1 MNNKEVIIDKIISD
15 AKAQVDEII
24 SKAQEEVK
32 NIEKTTSDSI
42 QKYRDVELP
51 KGDKQAKEILS
62 RKQMVTNLDC
72 KKLVLSKKT
81 AIIDSIFNSIASDL
95 RKNKK
100 QEYIDLIINM
110 ISKVCDDK
118 DEVIISKF
126 DKDIITDAVIEK
138 AAKKS
143 GKKIVIKL
151 KKKSGYK
158 YEIKVS
164 TDKKFKKSVKTYKT
178 SKTTY
183 KTGNMKKGKTYYVK
197 VRTYKKINGK
207 TYYGKWSGIKKIKI
221 K

>member
-32 NIEKTTSDSI
+32 NIEKTTNDSI

-143 GKKIVIKL
+143 CKKISISKKHGDFIGGVIL
-151 KKKSGYK
+151 SGEK
-158 YEIKVS
+158 FDKNLTLEVEFEEIKQQKELDI
-164 TDKKFKKSVKTYKT
+164 TQILF
-178 SKTTY
+178 
-183 KTGNMKKGKTYYVK
+183 GE
-197 VRTYKKINGK
+197 
-207 TYYGKWSGIKKIKI
+207 
-221 K
+221 

>member
-32 NIEKTTSDSI
+32 NIEKTTNDSI

-143 GKKIVIKL
+143 GKKISLSKKHRDFIGGVIL
-151 KKKSGYK
+151 SGEK
-158 YEIKVS
+158 FDKNLTLEVEFEEIKQQKELEI
-164 TDKKFKKSVKTYKT
+164 TQILF
-178 SKTTY
+178 
-183 KTGNMKKGKTYYVK
+183 GE
-197 VRTYKKINGK
+197 
-207 TYYGKWSGIKKIKI
+207 
-221 K
+221 

>member
-32 NIEKTTSDSI
+32 NIEKTTNDSI

-143 GKKIVIKL
+143 GKKISLSKKYGDFIGGVIL
-151 KKKSGYK
+151 SGEK
-158 YEIKVS
+158 FDKNLTLEVEFEEIKQQKELEI
-164 TDKKFKKSVKTYKT
+164 TQILF
-178 SKTTY
+178 
-183 KTGNMKKGKTYYVK
+183 GE
-197 VRTYKKINGK
+197 
-207 TYYGKWSGIKKIKI
+207 
-221 K
+221 

>member
-32 NIEKTTSDSI
+32 NIEKTTNDSI

-143 GKKIVIKL
+143 GKKISLSKKYGDFIGGVIL
-151 KKKSGYK
+151 SGEK
-158 YEIKVS
+158 FDKNLTWEVEFEEIKQQKELEI
-164 TDKKFKKSVKTYKT
+164 TQILF
-178 SKTTY
+178 
-183 KTGNMKKGKTYYVK
+183 GE
-197 VRTYKKINGK
+197 
-207 TYYGKWSGIKKIKI
+207 
-221 K
+221 

>member
-1 MNNKEVIIDKIISD
+1 MNNNEVIIDKIISD

-32 NIEKTTSDSI
+32 NIEKTTNDSI

-143 GKKIVIKL
+143 GKKISLSKKHGDFIGGVIL
-151 KKKSGYK
+151 SGEK
-158 YEIKVS
+158 FDKNLTLEVEFEEIKQQKELEI
-164 TDKKFKKSVKTYKT
+164 TQILF
-178 SKTTY
+178 
-183 KTGNMKKGKTYYVK
+183 GE
-197 VRTYKKINGK
+197 
-207 TYYGKWSGIKKIKI
+207 
-221 K
+221 

>member
-32 NIEKTTSDSI
+32 NIEKTTNDSI

-143 GKKIVIKL
+143 GKKISLSKKQGDFIGGVIL
-151 KKKSGYK
+151 SGEK
-158 YEIKVS
+158 FDKNLTLEVEFEEIKQQKELEI
-164 TDKKFKKSVKTYKT
+164 TQILF
-178 SKTTY
+178 
-183 KTGNMKKGKTYYVK
+183 GE
-197 VRTYKKINGK
+197 
-207 TYYGKWSGIKKIKI
+207 
-221 K
+221 

>member
-1 MNNKEVIIDKIISD
+1 MLV
-15 AKAQVDEII
+15 KAQVDEII

-32 NIEKTTSDSI
+32 NIEKTTNDSI

-143 GKKIVIKL
+143 GKKISLSKKQGDFIGGVIL
-151 KKKSGYK
+151 SGEK
-158 YEIKVS
+158 FDKNLTLEVEFEEIKQQKELEI
-164 TDKKFKKSVKTYKT
+164 TQILF
-178 SKTTY
+178 
-183 KTGNMKKGKTYYVK
+183 GE
-197 VRTYKKINGK
+197 
-207 TYYGKWSGIKKIKI
+207 
-221 K
+221 

>member
-32 NIEKTTSDSI
+32 NIEKTTNDSI

-143 GKKIVIKL
+143 GKKISLSKKHGDFIGGVIL
-151 KKKSGYK
+151 SGEK
-158 YEIKVS
+158 FDKNLTLEVEFEEIKQQKELEI
-164 TDKKFKKSVKTYKT
+164 TQILF
-178 SKTTY
+178 
-183 KTGNMKKGKTYYVK
+183 GE
-197 VRTYKKINGK
+197 
-207 TYYGKWSGIKKIKI
+207 
-221 K
+221 